1 MEAFIWVM
9 LNGGPSR
16 AFSDSDIVLIKED
29 LGILKDFFVADGEGL
44 PRTLVEKEAKFAEEI
59 LGLYSLPTE
68 TIIQLLMS
76 SGGDISTELDPCS
89 NNGSLHFNDSQALV
103 RVLCHK
109 KDTEASTFLKRK
121 YNLPASSDYDMTP
134 LQASTQR

>member
-1 MEAFIWVM
+1 
-9 LNGGPSR
+9 
-16 AFSDSDIVLIKED
+16 
-29 LGILKDFFVADGEGL
+29 
-44 PRTLVEKEAKFAEEI
+44 
-59 LGLYSLPTE
+59 
-68 TIIQLLMS
+68 MS

-121 YNLPASSDYDMTP
+121 YNLPASSGNSLSIIDFIAFGTLFP
-134 LQASTQR
+134 PPQLLRKNER